1 MVEELFAGMVL
12 VVVLI
17 VVSIISSHIINLYNL

>member
-12 VVVLI
+12 VGVLI
-17 VVSIISSHIINLYNL
+17 VVSIISSHIITENTG

>member
-1 MVEELFAGMVL
+1 LILVPFAGMVL

-17 VVSIISSHIINLYNL
+17 IKMLFRKRRKK